1 VARRERESSFE
12 GTANETNEPEVRCA
26 DGEPE
31 TPEQRRWRRPIRDLV
46 RGLACIV
53 LLHVFV
59 VQISVV
65 RGHSMQPSLCD
76 GDRLVVDRL
85 SHLVSGIHRF
95 SVVVLRY
102 PCDPTVDFVKRIVG
116 LPGDRIRLV
125 NGRLQVN
132 GRVIPQSFGHVD
144 DSAVMPERVVPQ
156 GCYFVLGDNRPISCD
171 SREFGVVA
179 EELVKGTV
187 RARFWPLDRLALFE

>member
-1 VARRERESSFE
+1 MAARRPEEAPR
-12 GTANETNEPEVRCA
+12 GAEPEFESCA
-26 DGEPE
+26 DRAQPE
-31 TPEQRRWRRPIRDLV
+31 SVDRRRWPRPIRDLL

-65 RGHSMQPSLCD
+65 RGHSMQPSLRD

-85 SHLVSGIHRF
+85 SHRVAGIDRF
-95 SVVVLRY
+95 AVVVLRY
-102 PCDPTVDFVKRIVG
+102 PCDPDIDFVKRIVG
-116 LPGDRIRLV
+116 LPGDRIRLEKGRLHV
-125 NGRLQVN
+125 NGHL
-132 GRVIPQSFGHVD
+132 IPQSFGHVD
-144 DSAVMPERVVPQ
+144 DAAVMPERVVPN

-187 RARFWPLDRLALFE
+187 RARFWPLDRLALFD